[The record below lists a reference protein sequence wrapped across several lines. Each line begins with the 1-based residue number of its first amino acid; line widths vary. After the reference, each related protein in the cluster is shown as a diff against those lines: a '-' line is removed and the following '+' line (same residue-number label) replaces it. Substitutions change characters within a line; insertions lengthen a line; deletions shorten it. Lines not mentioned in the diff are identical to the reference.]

1 MAQSKKREIFRVID
15 DGDRVITT
23 FDPLKALRAL
33 QTAIEKHDVTA
44 CWVDF
49 EVVE

>member
-1 MAQSKKREIFRVID
+1 MAKNKKREIFRVID

-33 QTAIEKHDVTA
+33 QDTLEKHDVTA

-49 EVVE
+49 EEVE